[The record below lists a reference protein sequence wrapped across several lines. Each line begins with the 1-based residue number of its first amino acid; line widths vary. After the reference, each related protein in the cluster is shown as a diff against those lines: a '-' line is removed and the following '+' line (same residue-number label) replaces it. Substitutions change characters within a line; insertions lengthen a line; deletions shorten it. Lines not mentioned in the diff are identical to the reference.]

1 MFVAKEPLRGSCP
14 DGPAHNVLTAVH
26 RWVAGRGATAARPT
40 AKERILLHLLE
51 FAKHGEAVEVPRG
64 MTQEAVARAASVDVR
79 HLTQYVRP
87 LEKEE
92 LVRERTAHVQ
102 GGRQRRKVYSLTESG
117 RMAAIRLRETVKS
130 DVVRLRDAKGI
141 REATVAQVLE
151 MVAGKVSVL
160 DIVRESIE
168 AGIVDLAALVPASGA
183 GFVEMLAEA
192 PRVQTF
198 VGRRTELAAVTGDG
212 GGPRTIVVR
221 GMAGIG
227 KSSFAAKACEIL
239 RGTRNL
245 YWHRVRPWDTR
256 RSLLA
261 GLGDF
266 LSAVGRPGLRSLL
279 AHGEESSADAVL
291 REDLN
296 GTRSLLVFDDAHE
309 ATPEVVSFLRFLKD
323 GVADAADVRVLVLTR
338 RALPFYDRR
347 DVTIR
352 GLVREIDL
360 AGLGAEEIAVFATP
374 HANERD
380 LVALGRQLGGHP
392 LFLEL
397 VRSSDHPASGGHP
410 LRDVQRFIE
419 EEIYGALS
427 DPERRMMKVA
437 SLYRVP
443 VPREALFADPGLSH
457 DVLVSLEGRA
467 LVRSVGEDAFGVHDT
482 VRDFFVSVLTPSER
496 EGLSRFAIE
505 QLRRLAA
512 KAQDA
517 GNYVASIDDLSN
529 ALQLAASDEEKA
541 TLLEALGDATERIGD
556 LPRTLIAYRE
566 AQRARTAPEGLAR
579 LHRKAASALQV
590 RGENA
595 SARKEIGGGLAAL
608 GEIPSV
614 ERGWLDLV
622 RCRVA
627 TKLEE
632 WEEARES
639 GAAALGAFRLH
650 GDLRGQAEALL
661 EMGNIEIESQTS
673 HPADAERY
681 LKDALASS
689 ESLRDPEFAARVHIA
704 LAHLFANR
712 YGDVERAMEQI
723 AATEALENAL
733 ADPHVQRS
741 FLMLKAW
748 FNLELQADY
757 PVAEDHFTQAV
768 ALARKIHSPA
778 VLAFAKYGLAFVKYF
793 QRRIDDARK
802 DFEALA
808 VEFQALGFP
817 SYVAESLWKVAECC
831 LWQGDLQGF
840 NGIVSAFGDP
850 KFARGAEARPVQAK
864 VLLGLDRTIKGDPAG
879 CDAAFANALRLAEAG
894 SALEE
899 AWLVHF
905 VHSFFGIAL
914 RAQGRDRE
922 AADHIRQAVEFLEK
936 YRLRARLSIFR
947 DAERQFAAFLTRASI
962 AS

>member
-1 MFVAKEPLRGSCP
+1 MCDAKEPLRGSCP
-14 DGPAHNVLTAVH
+14 EGPAHNVLTAAH
-26 RWVAGRGATAARPT
+26 RWTAGPGATAARLT

-87 LEKEE
+87 LEREE

-117 RMAAIRLRETVKS
+117 RMAAIRLRETLKS
-130 DVVRLRDAKGI
+130 DIVRVRDAKGI
-141 REATVAQVLE
+141 REATVSQVLE
-151 MVAGKVSVL
+151 AAAGKVSVL
-160 DIVRESIE
+160 DVVRESAE
-168 AGIVDLAALVPASGA
+168 AGIVDLTALVPAGA

-192 PRVQTF
+192 PRVPTF
-198 VGRRTELAAVTGDG
+198 VGRRGELEAVTGDG
-212 GGPRTIVVR
+212 DGPRTFVVR

-227 KSSFAAKACEIL
+227 KSSFAAKACEAL

-261 GLGDF
+261 SLGDF
-266 LSAVGRPGLRSLL
+266 LSAIGRPGLRSLL

-296 GTRSLLVFDDAHE
+296 GTRSFLVFDDAHE

-323 GVADAADVRVLVLTR
+323 GIAEAAEVRVLVLTR

-347 DVTIR
+347 DVTLR
-352 GLVREIDL
+352 GLVQEIDL
-360 AGLGAEEIAVFATP
+360 AGLGADDIAVFATP
-374 HANERD
+374 NANERD

-397 VRSSDHPASGGHP
+397 VRSSDRPASGGHP
-410 LRDVQRFIE
+410 LRDVRRFIE

-457 DVLVSLEGRA
+457 DVLVSLEGRS

-482 VRDFFVSVLTPSER
+482 IRDFFASVLTPSER
-496 EGLSRFAIE
+496 DGLSRFAIG
-505 QLRRLAA
+505 QLRRLAS
-512 KAQDA
+512 KAQEA

-529 ALQLAASDEEKA
+529 ALQLAASDEDKA
-541 TLLEALGDATERIGD
+541 ALWEALGDATERIGD
-556 LPRTLIAYRE
+556 LPRTLSAYKE
-566 AQRARTAPEGLAR
+566 AERTRTAPEGLAR
-579 LHRKAASALQV
+579 IHRKAASALQV
-590 RGENA
+590 RGEMVA
-595 SARKEIGGGLAAL
+595 AREQIAGGLAAL
-608 GEIPSV
+608 GEASSV

-689 ESLRDPEFAARVHIA
+689 ESLLDPEFAARVHIA

-723 AATEALENAL
+723 AATEALEGAL
-733 ADPHVQRS
+733 ADPHVRRS

-757 PVAEDHFTQAV
+757 AAAEDHFTQAV
-768 ALARKIHSPA
+768 ALARRIHSPA
-778 VLAFAKYGLAFVKYF
+778 ILAFAKYGLAFVKYF
-793 QRRIDDARK
+793 QRRIDDARG
-802 DFEALA
+802 DFETLA
-808 VEFQALGFP
+808 VEFNALGFP
-817 SYVAESLWKVAECC
+817 SYVAESLWMVAECC
-831 LWQGDLQGF
+831 LWQGDREGF
-840 NGIVSAFGDP
+840 DGIVAAFGDA
-850 KFARGAEARPVQAK
+850 KLARGVEGRPVHAK
-864 VLLGLDRTIKGDPAG
+864 VLHGLDRVLHHDSAG
-879 CDAAFANALRLAEAG
+879 SDAAFAEALRLAEAG
-894 SALEE
+894 FAVED

-905 VHSFFGIAL
+905 VHSFYGIAL

-922 AADHIRQAVEFLEK
+922 AADHIRQSMEFLEK
-936 YRLRARLSIFR
+936 YRLQARLSIFR
-947 DAERQFAAFLTRASI
+947 DAEQQFAKFLTRASI